1 MRFQQITLTSTM
13 ITADIKALPLAEKI
27 QIMETLWEEFRSNYD
42 ESEISLEMKNLLD
55 QRRQRV
61 RSGESTLVDWE
72 TVKNKIGRG

>member
-1 MRFQQITLTSTM
+1 MRFQQTKLTSAM

>member
-1 MRFQQITLTSTM
+1 MRFQQITLTSTR

-61 RSGESTLVDWE
+61 RSGESHLVDWE
-72 TVKNKIGRG
+72 IVKNKIGRG